1 MKTWERD
8 TYYIE
13 EEAFDYSLHKF
24 VVYTNDGEVIAE
36 IVPNSIEDMEAVIAD
51 LDNGADV
58 HGWEDGQGETIV
70 IPGR

>member
-8 TYYIE
+8 TYYIK

-24 VVYTNDGEVIAE
+24 GVYTNDGEVIAE